1 MNTFLIDHL
10 GCLQG
15 WHGEVNPVRVGVNI
29 YEPGSDLF
37 VQFDVESAIGNRF
50 TAEDIEELY
59 SGWVVYSMVS
69 IEEVGL

>member
-37 VQFDVESAIGNRF
+37 VQFDVESVVSKWF
-50 TAEDIEELY
+50 TAEDVEELY
-59 SGWVVYSMVS
+59 SGWSVYSMVNLEE
-69 IEEVGL
+69 IE